1 MSRSLWKLASKIE
14 KMKKRSEERK
24 KKERNS
30 LPGYHLFLSHRQ
42 FFNIEKLKEPIF
54 GNQNRL
60 MSLGS
65 MEVLIA
71 LSRALECYIKRRI
84 VTYRV

>member
-1 MSRSLWKLASKIE
+1 MSRSLWKLATKLEDEEAKRRRE
-14 KMKKRSEERK
+14 KKGKKLITRI
-24 KKERNS
+24 
-30 LPGYHLFLSHRQ
+30 LFFLSYRQ

>member
-1 MSRSLWKLASKIE
+1 MSRSLWKLATKLE
-14 KMKKRSEERK
+14 DEEAKKGK
-24 KKERNS
+24 KKGKKLITRI
-30 LPGYHLFLSHRQ
+30 LFFLSYRQ